1 MNREAYVVYNFNC
14 SYRNWRRFPNVTD
27 RHVHCKS
34 ERWYLGNGVRQRRV
48 YYRSLQQV
56 ITANRISP
64 FPMTWVFF
72 KVIHP
77 LQAFPN
83 AILRTFVQQMT
94 KLQLTQ
100 SVARSLCYSRGCRAS
115 CLRLLHC
122 ILRRREKKLC
132 EASPA
137 AYVASVLT
145 PVEIGN
151 YFILNG
157 RLKVYTSHCS
167 GLHVA
172 VIEAIEVRW
181 ALKDFWSWL
190 LLQIF
195 CNNTH
200 NNDSKFLIFG
210 LHNFWSWTRHK
221 LVHYAF
227 KKLVGLHA

>member
-14 SYRNWRRFPNVTD
+14 SYRNWRRFPKVTD

-122 ILRRREKKLC
+122 ILRRRKKTLRSQSCGLRRLC
-132 EASPA
+132 HDASRDRQLFYTQRTPE
-137 AYVASVLT
+137 SVHVTLQWT
-145 PVEIGN
+145 AC
-151 YFILNG
+151 G
-157 RLKVYTSHCS
+157 RLRSNRSPLSIK
-167 GLHVA
+167 
-172 VIEAIEVRW
+172 R
-181 ALKDFWSWL
+181 L
-190 LLQIF
+190 L
-195 CNNTH
+195 
-200 NNDSKFLIFG
+200 
-210 LHNFWSWTRHK
+210 K
-221 LVHYAF
+221 LVIIANF
-227 KKLVGLHA
+227 L